1 MSDAEMGAE
10 CKRVLVV
17 YCWVDGLQL
26 LQKDGDLETIWG
38 ASGIDEEGF
47 CGGRHR
53 VLSVWLRDT
62 DMIDI
67 LLEE

>member
-1 MSDAEMGAE
+1 MSDAEIGAE

-17 YCWVDGLQL
+17 NCWVDGLQL
-26 LQKDGDLETIWG
+26 LQKDGDLETIGG
-38 ASGIDEEGF
+38 ASGIEEEGF
-47 CGGRHR
+47 CGGRHH
-53 VLSVWLRDT
+53 VLNVWLW